1 MMDLSGKVVVVTGAE
16 TGIGLAIAEAVVAA
30 GGSLVMAG
38 IAADRL
44 AAAADRIAAGG
55 HAVLAVPTD
64 VRDPTAIERLFA
76 TACDRFGRIDAAVAN
91 AGILGARKSVTDLA
105 PEDLAEVLAV
115 NLTGTFL
122 TLAAAARRLI
132 AQGGGGSL
140 MATGSSS
147 ALKPVPGLAPYAA
160 SKGGVHA
167 LMHALALE
175 LAPWRIRVN
184 TLVPGT
190 TATQATRAMGGYLD
204 EVARALPLGAVTE
217 PEELA
222 RYAVFALSDAAPHM
236 TGTLLKID
244 SGRTL

>member
-1 MMDLSGKVVVVTGAE
+1 MDLSGKVVVVTGAE
-16 TGIGLAIAEAVVAA
+16 SGIGLAIATAAAMAGAAV
-30 GGSLVMAG
+30 VMAG
-38 IAADRL
+38 IAAERL
-44 AAAADRIAAGG
+44 AEAAARMDAEGRR
-55 HAVLAVPTD
+55 VLAIPTD
-64 VRDPTAIERLFA
+64 VRDAVAVEHLFA
-76 TACDRFGRIDAAVAN
+76 AAVERFGRIDAAVAN
-91 AGILGARKSVTDLA
+91 AGIIGARKAVTELAPADLA
-105 PEDLAEVLAV
+105 DVLAV

-140 MATGSSS
+140 IATGSST

-190 TATQATRAMGGYLD
+190 TATEATRAMPGYLD

>member
-1 MMDLSGKVVVVTGAE
+1 MMDLSGKVVIVTGSE
-16 TGIGLAIAEAVVAA
+16 SGIGLAIAQGAAAA
-30 GGSLVMAG
+30 GARVVMAG
-38 IAADRL
+38 IAAARLAEAADRL
-44 AAAADRIAAGG
+44 AADG
-55 HAVLAVPTD
+55 HTVLARPTD
-64 VRDPTAIERLFA
+64 VRDPLAIEQLID
-76 TACDRFGRIDAAVAN
+76 TACERFGRIDALVAN
-91 AGILGARKSVTDLA
+91 AGILGARKAIVDLA
-105 PEDLAEVLAV
+105 PEDLAQVLAV

-132 AQGGGGSL
+132 RQGGGGSL
-140 MATGSSS
+140 IATGSSA

-190 TATQATRAMGGYLD
+190 TATEATLAMPGYLD
-204 EVARALPLGAVTE
+204 EVARTLPLGAVTE

-222 RYAVFALSDAAPHM
+222 RYVIFALSDAAPHM
-236 TGTLLKID
+236 TGALLKID

>member
-1 MMDLSGKVVVVTGAE
+1 MDLSGKVVVVTGAE
-16 TGIGLAIAEAVVAA
+16 SGIGRAIAEAVAAA
-30 GGSLVMAG
+30 GGAVVLAG

-44 AAAADRIAAGG
+44 AEAAGG
-55 HAVLAVPTD
+55 LSADGRSVLAVPTD
-64 VRDPTAIERLFA
+64 VRDPAAVAHLFEA
-76 TACDRFGRIDAAVAN
+76 ACARFGRIDAAVAN
-91 AGILGARKSVTDLA
+91 AGIIGARKAVTDLTPA
-105 PEDLAEVLAV
+105 DLAEVLAV

-122 TLAAAARRLI
+122 TLAEGARRLI
-132 AQGGGGSL
+132 AQGEGGSL
-140 MATGSSS
+140 MATGSST

-167 LMHALALE
+167 LMHALAVE

-190 TATQATRAMGGYLD
+190 TATDATRAMPGYLD

-222 RYAVFALSDAAPHM
+222 RYAVFALSDAAPRM
-236 TGTLLKID
+236 TGSLLKID
-244 SGRTL
+244 AGRTL

>member
-1 MMDLSGKVVVVTGAE
+1 MDLSGKVVVVTGAE
-16 TGIGLAIAEAVVAA
+16 SGIGRAIATAAAAAGAAVV
-30 GGSLVMAG
+30 LAG
-38 IAADRL
+38 IAAERL
-44 AAAADRIAAGG
+44 GEAAGHIG
-55 HAVLAVPTD
+55 AEGGRVLAVPTD
-64 VRDPTAIERLFA
+64 VRDPAAVEHLFA
-76 TACDRFGRIDAAVAN
+76 AAVERFGRIDGAVAN
-91 AGILGARKSVTDLA
+91 AGIIGVRKAVIDLA
-105 PEDLAEVLAV
+105 PEDLAAVLAV

-140 MATGSSS
+140 IATGSST
-147 ALKPVPGLAPYAA
+147 ALKPVPGLTPYAA

-190 TATQATRAMGGYLD
+190 TATEATRAMPGYLD

-222 RYAVFALSDAAPHM
+222 RYVVFALSDAAPHM

>member
-1 MMDLSGKVVVVTGAE
+1 MDLSGKVVVVTGAE
-16 TGIGLAIAEAVVAA
+16 SGIGLAIAQAA
-30 GGSLVMAG
+30 GEAGARVVLAG
-38 IAADRL
+38 IAAAPL
-44 AAAADRIAAGG
+44 AAATEEVVEAG
-55 HAVLAVPTD
+55 AEALAVPTD
-64 VRDPTAIERLFA
+64 VRDPKAVAHLME
-76 TACDRFGRIDAAVAN
+76 TACARFGQIDAAVAN
-91 AGILGARKSVTDLA
+91 AGILGARKAIVDLE
-105 PEDLAEVLAV
+105 PEDLAQVLAV

-122 TLAAAARRLI
+122 TLAAAARCLI
-132 AQGGGGSL
+132 SQGGGGSL
-140 MATGSSS
+140 IATGSSS

-167 LMHALALE
+167 LMQSLALE

-190 TATQATRAMGGYLD
+190 TATAATRAMPGYLD
-204 EVARALPLGAVTE
+204 EVARSLPLGSVTE

-222 RYAVFALSDAAPHM
+222 RYVVFALSDAAPHM